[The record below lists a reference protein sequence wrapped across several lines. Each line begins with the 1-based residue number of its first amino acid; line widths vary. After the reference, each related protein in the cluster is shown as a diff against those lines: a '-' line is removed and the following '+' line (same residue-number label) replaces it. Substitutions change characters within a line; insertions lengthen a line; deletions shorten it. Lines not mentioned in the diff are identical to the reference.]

1 MSAKRTP
8 QLFTILYYLLSN
20 SPPRPPLTRGLG
32 SEADWGRDCSVFSRN
47 IWEYRNIFS
56 PSGPSGHLPHK
67 REAWV
72 SASLHAGGIPH
83 QRESGV
89 SASLHAGGTPH
100 QREACV
106 FCFPPRRWNPHQSKK
121 TSRRS
126 GMFMGNHLIS
136 SRVKASQSSTLVGTT
151 ILPARMSA
159 LACST
164 AFRASSVSRVVV
176 GAMSTPPS
184 VRLY

>member
-1 MSAKRTP
+1 MTGGESPVPFFRKHMEISKHFSLPPALRATSLIRGRLGFP
-8 QLFTILYYLLSN
+8 LF
-20 SPPRPPLTRGLG
+20 R
-32 SEADWGRDCSVFSRN
+32 
-47 IWEYRNIFS
+47 
-56 PSGPSGHLPHK
+56 
-67 REAWV
+67 
-72 SASLHAGGIPH
+72 HAGGIPH
-83 QRESGV
+83 QREACV
-89 SASLHAGGTPH
+89 SAFPPRRWNPSSEGGLG
-100 QREACV
+100 
-106 FCFPPRRWNPHQSKK
+106 FCFLPRRWNPHQSKK
-121 TSRRS
+121 KHPA
-126 GMFMGNHLIS
+126 GAGCFFDIGNQS

>member
-8 QLFTILYYLLSN
+8 QLFTILYSLLSN
-20 SPPRPPLTRGLG
+20 SPPRPPLTRQVLDTHPLAPSDEGAV
-32 SEADWGRDCSVFSRN
+32 SAADWGRECSVFPGNFGN
-47 IWEYRNIFS
+47 IETFFS
-56 PSGPSGHLPHK
+56 PSGPSVHLPRQ
-67 REAWV
+67 REA
-72 SASLHAGGIPH
+72 
-83 QRESGV
+83 GV

-106 FCFPPRRWNPHQSKK
+106 FCFPPRRWNPHQNKK

-126 GMFMGNHLIS
+126 GMLFDIGNQS
-136 SRVKASQSSTLVGTT
+136 SRVKAGQSSTLVGTT